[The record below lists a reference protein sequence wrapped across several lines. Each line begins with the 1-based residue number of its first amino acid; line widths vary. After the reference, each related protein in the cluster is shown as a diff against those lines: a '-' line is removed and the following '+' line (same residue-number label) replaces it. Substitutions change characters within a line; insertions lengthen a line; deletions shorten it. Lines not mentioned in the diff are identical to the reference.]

1 MKQRAVPG
9 SSSTDSR
16 SADSLCKVGVLLT
29 LAELYR
35 RSMPGISEQY
45 SRHWRRNLEEILGD
59 SARLHFPGAVHT
71 AEEVGRAVR
80 SCEQANCDLLLVL
93 PMAYASS
100 GAAIGALGET
110 RLPIL
115 LISTSR
121 DATLGAALSH
131 DDLRANQAMHGV
143 QDLANLLRRRRR
155 SFELLAG
162 HHRGDRF
169 IRRLKQICRS
179 AAGAR
184 VLRAGR
190 IGRLGAPF
198 AGMLD
203 FSYSPSA
210 LSQRLGLDVVEL
222 QPELLREKAAG
233 IRPGAVQRFIDWA
246 RSSFRVDPDLQQEEL
261 RAAATWSLALEQIVD
276 EHGLDGIAMNFEAVL
291 AGGAATLPF
300 LGADRLMGRG
310 IGYAG
315 EGDVLTA
322 ALTAALQRICGQAT
336 FTETFCP
343 DYGRGE
349 ILLSHMGECNPELA
363 DPKRPLLLK
372 AKSFSIGKCIRPAVA
387 VFQLK
392 PGMVT
397 LASLS
402 EAPAGVDGGGEIS
415 GGQSGAGGFQL
426 VVFEGRVVRTAEQPG
441 LTSPYSR
448 LRIPGDLAEFL
459 EQYSRAGGSHHLAL
473 GYGDLSEECAILARL
488 VGIRFEHIG

>member
-1 MKQRAVPG
+1 MKRRAVQG
-9 SSSTDSR
+9 SSSTG
-16 SADSLCKVGVLLT
+16 SLCKAGVLLT

-35 RSMPGISEQY
+35 RSMPGISEEY
-45 SRHWRRNLEEILGD
+45 SRQWRRNLEQLLGD
-59 SARLHFPGAVHT
+59 AARLHFPGAAHT
-71 AEEVGRAVR
+71 ADEVGAAVR
-80 SCEQANCDLLLVL
+80 ACEQADCDLLLVL
-93 PMAYASS
+93 PMAYAPS
-100 GAAIGALGET
+100 GAAIDALVET

-115 LISTSR
+115 LISTAR

-162 HHRGDRF
+162 HHGGTRF
-169 IRRLKQICRS
+169 ASRLGQICRC

-198 AGMLD
+198 TGMLD
-203 FSYSPSA
+203 FSYSASA

-222 QPELLREKAAG
+222 RPELLLEKAAG
-233 IRPGAVQRFIDWA
+233 IRPGSVRRFIDWA
-246 RSSFRVDPDLQQEEL
+246 RSSFRVDPDLEQKEL
-261 RAAATWSLALEQIVD
+261 QAAATWSLALEQIVD
-276 EHGLDGIAMNFEAVL
+276 EHDLDGISMNFEALL
-291 AGGAATLPF
+291 AAGAATLPF

-322 ALTAALQRICGQAT
+322 ALTGALQRIRGQAT

-349 ILLSHMGECNPELA
+349 ILLSHMGECNLELA

-387 VFQLK
+387 VFQLE
-392 PGMVT
+392 PGLVT

-402 EAPAGVDGGGEIS
+402 EAPAGKDGGGES
-415 GGQSGAGGFQL
+415 GGAGGFQL
-426 VVFEGRVVRTAEQPG
+426 VVFVGQIVPGAEQPA

-459 EQYSRAGGSHHLAL
+459 EQYSGAGGTHHLAL
-473 GYGDLSEECAILARL
+473 GYGDLSEECEILARL
-488 VGIRFEHIG
+488 VGIELAHIG